1 MPNKFYKNSK
11 FTTQR
16 LKITAIWR
24 ICKICWGITCKWRQE
39 LFIDQSIKAYKEVW
53 IFWMNNMAFVSP
65 HIPESWFRNLL
76 NFCLHVESGIP
87 GFEIWNTAQGIR
99 NLKAIFGIR
108 KLSSTEK
115 TPEASTWN
123 PDSTA
128 WNPESKCFLLDSLS
142 TWGSSCDTK
151 N

>member
-53 IFWMNNMAFVSP
+53 IFEWIIWLSYRP
-65 HIPESWFRNLL
+65 IYRILIPESAKFLL
-76 NFCLHVESGIP
+76 VESGIL
-87 GFEIWNTAQGIR
+87 GFGIWNTAQGIR

-142 TWGSSCDTK
+142 TWGYSCDTK